1 MPSNRMPSSS
11 RVLNNRSS
19 VSSNRSVLSKQPS
32 QQRAQQAQQP
42 PQRRVQ
48 QQPERTSEVAQ
59 AWQQQRGWVSG
70 GGWQGHA
77 TWQQERKNRSQN
89 WVSDHRSWAQR
100 GGYGDYYIP
109 QNSFDLYFGS
119 QHFFRLRTVPVMY
132 MGYPRFDY
140 GGYSFLLVDPYPAG
154 GTGPPTGIPPT
165 ITTSITRMDT
175 IFTIAAIRELAWRSQ
190 FRYS

>member
-1 MPSNRMPSSS
+1 MPSNRVPSSS

-59 AWQQQRGWVSG
+59 AWQQQRGWVSA

-119 QHFFRLRTVPVMY
+119 QHFFRLRTGP
-132 MGYPRFDY
+132 GYVHGISAFRLRRVF
-140 GGYSFLLVDPYPAG
+140 VPAG
-154 GTGPPTGIPPT
+154 RSIPGRGDWSANWYSTDDYYIDYEDGYYLHNRRYPGISLA
-165 ITTSITRMDT
+165 I
-175 IFTIAAIRELAWRSQ
+175 TIAL
-190 FRYS
+190 